1 MSYGNGVPFW
11 VNIHSGEKLA
21 VSFINQYTKTLSACC
36 SRSRRR
42 WQTMKVQ
49 LLLIATLAFLLAG
62 CSHSNQTGNPKW
74 VDQLIRQFES
84 DPVGNP
90 PLSIWR
96 YEYNGQL
103 VYYVPPHCC
112 DIPGSLYDADGNVLC
127 NPGGGIKGDGDGRC
141 SDFISKRTNEQL
153 IWQDPR

>member
-1 MSYGNGVPFW
+1 
-11 VNIHSGEKLA
+11 
-21 VSFINQYTKTLSACC
+21 
-36 SRSRRR
+36 
-42 WQTMKVQ
+42 MKMQ

-62 CSHSNQTGNPKW
+62 CSQSNQTGNPKW

-96 YEYNGQL
+96 YVYIGQV

-127 NPGGGIKGDGDGRC
+127 NPGGGSKEMVMGAVW
-141 SDFISKRTNEQL
+141 ISFPKRTNEQL

>member
-1 MSYGNGVPFW
+1 
-11 VNIHSGEKLA
+11 
-21 VSFINQYTKTLSACC
+21 
-36 SRSRRR
+36 
-42 WQTMKVQ
+42 MKMQ

-62 CSHSNQTGNPKW
+62 CSQSNQTGNPKW

-96 YEYNGQL
+96 YEYNDQV

-112 DIPGSLYDADGNVLC
+112 DIPGFLYDADGNVLC
-127 NPGGGIKGDGDGRC
+127 NPDGGIKGDGDGRC
-141 SDFISKRTNEQL
+141 LDFISKRTNEQL